1 MGSIAKIS
9 CSLIFKLLPFSFFSD
24 FEALDNKLNAD
35 PEYHEKGAPYLKAKH
50 DNPSYKR
57 ISSVL
62 LKGMKNM
69 PILTP
74 SSAKGERSKRVY
86 ALRSYESATEALYKN
101 KIKMFNKGGEIV
113 LFDKL
118 GFNAVF
124 YGEVLVG
131 ANTPNLM
138 YMVTFDNAESEKAQ
152 WKTFVASEEWK
163 KLSKDL
169 QYQYNLSKIDN
180 LSLYPTEYSD
190 Y

>member
-1 MGSIAKIS
+1 
-9 CSLIFKLLPFSFFSD
+9 
-24 FEALDNKLNAD
+24 
-35 PEYHEKGAPYLKAKH
+35 
-50 DNPSYKR
+50 
-57 ISSVL
+57 
-62 LKGMKNM
+62 MKNM